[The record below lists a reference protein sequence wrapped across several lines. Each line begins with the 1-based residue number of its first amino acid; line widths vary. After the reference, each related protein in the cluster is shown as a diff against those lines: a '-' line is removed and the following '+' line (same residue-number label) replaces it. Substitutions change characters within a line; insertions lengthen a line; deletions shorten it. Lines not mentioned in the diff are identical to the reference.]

1 MSKFTK
7 IVRSTILALALL
19 GFAGGA
25 VAVTHAPSSFTL
37 ADSGRT
43 IDGG

>member
-1 MSKFTK
+1 MLKLNK

-25 VAVTHAPSSFTL
+25 VAVTHAPSFTV
-37 ADSGRT
+37 A
-43 IDGG
+43 DGGGNTVDAG